1 NALKTKAIRY
11 FQTDQTLTRIVSSPL
26 CMSIMITSPTDFNT
40 FATKVRN
47 GELSES
53 WNAYIVGASGG
64 GVDECIGQ
72 LLKFLDRNNSGL
84 SVMFSSNIDE
94 SNPTWNAQELASN
107 GKSVNME
114 CNQ

>member
-1 NALKTKAIRY
+1 MYEYYDNFSHR
-11 FQTDQTLTRIVSSPL
+11 
-26 CMSIMITSPTDFNT
+26 FNT

>member
-1 NALKTKAIRY
+1 MIILPRTYATVPNFTY
-11 FQTDQTLTRIVSSPL
+11 GVVSEFG